1 MSLSGYSLSTDF
13 LNCSGRRLF
22 AVNFVP
28 QAVAPRASIL
38 FLQPFAEEMHKSR
51 RTVAQQARAFAEA
64 GYTVMLLDLSG
75 CGDSSGDIADASWA
89 DWLQDAAQAV
99 SVLRQ
104 RHQAPVV
111 LWGLRLGALLACD
124 LSRQTDSSVYDR
136 LLLWQP
142 ALNGEQHIDQFL
154 RVELAGQMLKGESG
168 FDRAALWADL
178 RSGRSLHVAG
188 YELTPGL
195 ALDIAGVRLGDLT
208 PGCAVHWLDIGGTGA
223 QEPPLPSRTVTER
236 WRTQSVPVQ
245 WRSVEGEAFWR
256 NTDAPD
262 SPALLSASVEE
273 CSDL

>member
-1 MSLSGYSLSTDF
+1 MSSPGHSLSTDF
-13 LNCSGRRLF
+13 LELGERKLF
-22 AVNFVP
+22 AVNFLPDGVS
-28 QAVAPRASIL
+28 PRAAIL
-38 FLQPFAEEMHKSR
+38 FLHPFAEEMHKSR
-51 RTVAQQARAFAEA
+51 RTVAQQARAFAQA
-64 GYTVMLLDLSG
+64 GYAVMLLDLSG
-75 CGDSSGDIADASWA
+75 CGDSTGDIADE
-89 DWLQDAAQAV
+89 
-99 SVLRQ
+99 
-104 RHQAPVV
+104 
-111 LWGLRLGALLACD
+111 
-124 LSRQTDSSVYDR
+124 R

-208 PGCAVHWLDIGGTGA
+208 PGCAVHWLDIGGASA
-223 QEPPLPSRTVTER
+223 QEPPLPSKTVIER
-236 WRTQSVPVQ
+236 WRTQSVPVK
-245 WRSVEGEAFWR
+245 WRSVEGQAFWR

-273 CSDL
+273 CSGL